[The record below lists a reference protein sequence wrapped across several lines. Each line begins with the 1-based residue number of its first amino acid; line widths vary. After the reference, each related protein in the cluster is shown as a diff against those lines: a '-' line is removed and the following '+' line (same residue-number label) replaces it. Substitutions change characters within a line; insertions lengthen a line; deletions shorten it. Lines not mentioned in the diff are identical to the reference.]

1 MKGKFSSV
9 IRLFVLAGLLA
20 LGMTPALST
29 QAAPPAATLT
39 PQNVQSNGT
48 YTVAITNPTA
58 GNIERLALQVAAQ
71 GNPRPKL
78 VRFSVIRQRSDGST
92 DIVYER
98 DEKTAPFCIA
108 GDSGGKCTVKQ
119 AGDRWETG
127 KRMVSTGNYDVEIGV
142 FSDPTSETPDW
153 SGSVP
158 IKLVTSKVVADEP
171 NYGTGQGNGPLA
183 EIHDPFYREAGQKQ
197 IRVEAKVFSPNAKP
211 MPKENVR
218 HVEFRV
224 RNSNGDDVYVNNELN
239 PPYCIFGEESDG
251 KTCRTLKAGDTWPQ
265 SNTFNDETN
274 SKSDDD
280 SIPRTT
286 IEPGEYRLSIDIRTG
301 NGTWGSSGA
310 FTILP

>member
-1 MKGKFSSV
+1 MKVNVLFS
-9 IRLFVLAGLLA
+9 IRLFVLMGLA
-20 LGMTPALST
+20 LGTAPARPT
-29 QAAPPAATLT
+29 QAAPPAATLS

-48 YTVAITNPTA
+48 YTVSITNPTA
-58 GNIERLALQVAAQ
+58 GDIERLALQVAAQ

-78 VRFSVIRQRSDGST
+78 VRFSVIKERSDGST

-98 DEKTAPFCIA
+98 DEKSAPFCIA
-108 GDSGGKCTVKQ
+108 GDSAGKCLVKQ

-127 KRMVSTGNYDVEIGV
+127 KRMVSTGDFEVQLDI

-158 IKLVTSKVVADEP
+158 IKLVTKKIVADEP

-197 IRVEAKVFSPNAKP
+197 IRVEAKVFTPNARP
-211 MPKENVR
+211 MPRENVR
-218 HVEFRV
+218 SVEFRV
-224 RNSNGDDVYVNNELN
+224 QNSDFEDVYVNYEINA
-239 PPYCIFGEESDG
+239 PYCIFGEASDG
-251 KTCRTLKAGDTWPQ
+251 KTCRALKAGDPWPQ
-265 SNTFNDETN
+265 SNQLNDESN
-274 SKSDDD
+274 GKSNDD

-286 IEPGEYRLSIDIRTG
+286 IEPGEYRLSIDIRTD
-301 NGTWGSSGA
+301 NGSWSSSGN